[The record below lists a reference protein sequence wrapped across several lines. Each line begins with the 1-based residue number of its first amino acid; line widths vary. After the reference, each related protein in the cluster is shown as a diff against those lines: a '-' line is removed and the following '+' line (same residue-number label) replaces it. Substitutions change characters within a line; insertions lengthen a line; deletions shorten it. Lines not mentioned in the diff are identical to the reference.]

1 MDYEGQ
7 ICRAPME
14 RSAYKLPIMV
24 GCVYNRCK
32 FCDLFKHLKFRLIP
46 FDEVEADV
54 RRVYK
59 AGGSP
64 RKLFLGDGSAFAL
77 PADYLMQV
85 LDLIHRYFPE
95 CNEINMNATV
105 KSVLDK
111 TDSEMQMLYDN
122 GVRHLYIGLESGLED
137 VLAFMD
143 KGNTVAEARK
153 AVTRMNETGFLFDA
167 HIMTGAAGKGRGAE
181 NAAATASFL
190 TEMNA
195 SSATNF
201 SMFIHHETPLYQE
214 MKAGRFEPAS
224 EYDNLVEDRELI
236 VSICDALDKKGGTMK
251 YEGFHDF
258 IAFHVWG
265 KLPADKDRMIAK
277 LDSAIEEYRS
287 KQEIKSIIEPGS
299 TFEIQSV
306 YTDEVRNK

>member
-1 MDYEGQ
+1 
-7 ICRAPME
+7 ME

-64 RKLFLGDGSAFAL
+64 RKIFLGDGSAFAL

-153 AVTRMNETGFLFDA
+153 AVTKMNETGFLFDA

-181 NAAATASFL
+181 NVAATASFL

>member
-64 RKLFLGDGSAFAL
+64 RKIFLGDGSAFAL

-153 AVTRMNETGFLFDA
+153 AVTKMNETGFLFDA

-181 NAAATASFL
+181 NVAATASFL